1 MLRHKSNLSQKR
13 KILANLSIFVGQ
25 ISLIIYSKSPNT
37 MPAWLRLKEN
47 TVSIQNFRSQ
57 TKLRAKNHK
66 THIRKNLRTSRNAD
80 IQKH

>member
-1 MLRHKSNLSQKR
+1 
-13 KILANLSIFVGQ
+13 
-25 ISLIIYSKSPNT
+25 

-47 TVSIQNFRSQ
+47 TVGIQNFRSQ
-57 TKLRAKNHK
+57 TKLRTKNHK